1 MKTHPIRYAAW
12 LAWNDLGR
20 RVRALI
26 RNRRDARAAAA
37 STRLP
42 GEQREPMKP
51 VAVKSALIDAV
62 YFSQE
67 DGRLRVCLSNGE
79 DRTFEGVN
87 EAHVIAMVTSQSPG
101 KYYMRNVRPRFKRIA
116 A

>member
-12 LAWNDLGR
+12 SAWNDLGR

-26 RNRRDARAAAA
+26 RNRGDARAAAA
-37 STRLP
+37 SIVSP

-51 VAVKSALIDAV
+51 VTVKSALIDAV

-87 EAHVIAMVTSQSPG
+87 EAHVIAMVTSHSPG
-101 KYYMRNVRPRFKRIA
+101 KYYMQNVRPRFKRIA